1 MYDYF
6 YGAQAD
12 QFSFIRIPTVLFSQE
27 QFRNISPE
35 AKVLYG
41 ILLKRMDLSAKNGWF
56 DDQGRVY
63 IICTL
68 EEIMETLNCGNQKA
82 VKLMDELEGKIGLIE
97 RKRQGL
103 GKPNLIYVKN
113 FICPVDK
120 VDNST
125 PSHFLKCENHTSG
138 DVKITLQEVRKSHGS
153 NTDNNDTEN
162 SYTDNLNNRA
172 TNQKTHLMDLDSVHL
187 EHIRN
192 HQPNN
197 NVEEIEKI
205 LDDLGIHRGR
215 DAQIRPADSEIDKD
229 EIPEWQRY
237 ECYFKKVLDYE
248 SLCRYYPNH
257 QKLLFDILNV
267 LVETCCSKQEY
278 IRVGGYEKPANV
290 VKGQLMKL
298 KSDHIRY
305 TVGALMK
312 NSAKVHN
319 LKSYLLT
326 ILYKSRTIL

>member
-27 QFRNISPE
+27 QFKNISPE

-82 VKLMDELEGKIGLIE
+82 VKLMDELEEKIGLIE

-120 VDNST
+120 VDNSS

-153 NTDNNDTEN
+153 NTDNNDTDNRYTEN
-162 SYTDNLNNRA
+162 PIYPGSDEEEMRA
-172 TNQKTHLMDLDSVHL
+172 RMICKSFFEDQIEYDYLLDQYPY
-187 EHIRN
+187 ERETIRG
-192 HQPNN
+192 
-197 NVEEIEKI
+197 I
-205 LDDLGIHRGR
+205 LD
-215 DAQIRPADSEIDKD
+215 
-229 EIPEWQRY
+229 
-237 ECYFKKVLDYE
+237 
-248 SLCRYYPNH
+248 
-257 QKLLFDILNV
+257 LLVD
-267 LVETCCSKQEY
+267 TYCSKRKY
-278 IRVGGYEKPANV
+278 IRVAGDDKPADV
-290 VKGQLMKL
+290 VKSQIAKL
-298 KSDHIRY
+298 NSSHIQYVMDCLKENTTDVRNIKQY
-305 TVGALMK
+305 LLAALY
-312 NSAKVHN
+312 NAPTTISPYYQAKVNYDFYGNHD
-319 LKSYLLT
+319 
-326 ILYKSRTIL
+326 

>member
-27 QFRNISPE
+27 QFKNISPE

-82 VKLMDELEGKIGLIE
+82 VKLMDELEEKIGLIE

-120 VDNST
+120 VDNSAL
-125 PSHFLKCENHTSG
+125 SHFLKCENHTSG

-153 NTDNNDTEN
+153 NTDNNDTDNRYTEN
-162 SYTDNLNNRA
+162 PIYPGRDEEEMRA
-172 TNQKTHLMDLDSVHL
+172 RMICKSFFEDQIEYDYLLDQYPY
-187 EHIRN
+187 ERETIRG
-192 HQPNN
+192 
-197 NVEEIEKI
+197 I
-205 LDDLGIHRGR
+205 LD
-215 DAQIRPADSEIDKD
+215 
-229 EIPEWQRY
+229 
-237 ECYFKKVLDYE
+237 
-248 SLCRYYPNH
+248 
-257 QKLLFDILNV
+257 LLVD
-267 LVETCCSKQEY
+267 TYCSKRKY
-278 IRVGGYEKPANV
+278 IRVAGDDKPADV
-290 VKGQLMKL
+290 VKSQIAKL
-298 KSDHIRY
+298 NSSHIQYVMDCLKENTTDVRNIKQY
-305 TVGALMK
+305 LLAALY
-312 NSAKVHN
+312 NAPTTISPYYQAKVNYDFYGNHD
-319 LKSYLLT
+319 
-326 ILYKSRTIL
+326 

>member
-6 YGAQAD
+6 YGPQAD
-12 QFSFIRIPTVLFSQE
+12 QFNFIRIPAVLFSKE
-27 QFRNISPE
+27 EFKCLSSE

-120 VDNST
+120 VDNSA

-138 DVKITLQEVRKSHGS
+138 DVKITHQEVRKSHGS
-153 NTDNNDTEN
+153 NTDNNDTDNRYTEN
-162 SYTDNLNNRA
+162 PIYPGSDEEEMRA
-172 TNQKTHLMDLDSVHL
+172 RMICKSFFEDQIEYDYLLDQYPY
-187 EHIRN
+187 ERETIRG
-192 HQPNN
+192 
-197 NVEEIEKI
+197 I
-205 LDDLGIHRGR
+205 LD
-215 DAQIRPADSEIDKD
+215 
-229 EIPEWQRY
+229 
-237 ECYFKKVLDYE
+237 
-248 SLCRYYPNH
+248 
-257 QKLLFDILNV
+257 LLVD
-267 LVETCCSKQEY
+267 TYCSKRKY
-278 IRVGGYEKPANV
+278 IRVAGDDKPADV
-290 VKGQLMKL
+290 VKSQIAKL
-298 KSDHIRY
+298 NSSHIQYVMDCLKENTTDVRNIKQY
-305 TVGALMK
+305 LLAALY
-312 NSAKVHN
+312 NAPTTISPYYQAKVNYDFYGNHD
-319 LKSYLLT
+319 
-326 ILYKSRTIL
+326 

>member
-27 QFRNISPE
+27 QFKNISPE

-82 VKLMDELEGKIGLIE
+82 VKLMDELEEKIGLIE

-120 VDNST
+120 VENSA

-153 NTDNNDTEN
+153 NTDNNDTDNRYTEN
-162 SYTDNLNNRA
+162 PIYPGRNEEEMRA
-172 TNQKTHLMDLDSVHL
+172 RMICKSFFEDQIEYNYLLDQYPY
-187 EHIRN
+187 ERETIRG
-192 HQPNN
+192 
-197 NVEEIEKI
+197 I
-205 LDDLGIHRGR
+205 LD
-215 DAQIRPADSEIDKD
+215 
-229 EIPEWQRY
+229 
-237 ECYFKKVLDYE
+237 
-248 SLCRYYPNH
+248 
-257 QKLLFDILNV
+257 LLVD
-267 LVETCCSKQEY
+267 TYCSKRKY
-278 IRVGGYEKPANV
+278 IRVAGDDKPADV
-290 VKGQLMKL
+290 VKSQIAKL
-298 KSDHIRY
+298 NSSHIQYVMDCLKENTTDVRNIKQY
-305 TVGALMK
+305 LLAALY
-312 NSAKVHN
+312 NAPTTISPYYQAKVNYDFYGNHD
-319 LKSYLLT
+319 
-326 ILYKSRTIL
+326 

>member
-27 QFRNISPE
+27 QFKNISPE

-120 VDNST
+120 VDNYS

-153 NTDNNDTEN
+153 NTDNNDTDNRYTEN
-162 SYTDNLNNRA
+162 PIYPGRDEEEMRA
-172 TNQKTHLMDLDSVHL
+172 RMICESFFEDQIEYDYLLDQYPY
-187 EHIRN
+187 ERETIRG
-192 HQPNN
+192 
-197 NVEEIEKI
+197 I
-205 LDDLGIHRGR
+205 LD
-215 DAQIRPADSEIDKD
+215 
-229 EIPEWQRY
+229 
-237 ECYFKKVLDYE
+237 
-248 SLCRYYPNH
+248 
-257 QKLLFDILNV
+257 LLVD
-267 LVETCCSKQEY
+267 TYCSKRKY
-278 IRVGGYEKPANV
+278 IRVAGDDKPADV
-290 VKGQLMKL
+290 VKSQIAKL
-298 KSDHIRY
+298 NSSHIQYVMDCLKENTTDVRNIKQY
-305 TVGALMK
+305 LLAALY
-312 NSAKVHN
+312 NAPTTISPYYQAKVNYDFYGNHD
-319 LKSYLLT
+319 
-326 ILYKSRTIL
+326 

>member
-27 QFRNISPE
+27 QFKNISPE

-120 VDNST
+120 VDNSS

-138 DVKITLQEVRKSHGS
+138 DLKITHQEVRKSHGS
-153 NTDNNDTEN
+153 NTDNNDTDNRYTEN
-162 SYTDNLNNRA
+162 PIYPGSDEEEMRA
-172 TNQKTHLMDLDSVHL
+172 RMICKSFFEDQIEYDYLLDQYPY
-187 EHIRN
+187 ERETIRG
-192 HQPNN
+192 
-197 NVEEIEKI
+197 I
-205 LDDLGIHRGR
+205 LD
-215 DAQIRPADSEIDKD
+215 
-229 EIPEWQRY
+229 
-237 ECYFKKVLDYE
+237 
-248 SLCRYYPNH
+248 
-257 QKLLFDILNV
+257 LLVD
-267 LVETCCSKQEY
+267 TYCSKRKY
-278 IRVGGYEKPANV
+278 IRVAGDDKPADV
-290 VKGQLMKL
+290 VKSQIAKL
-298 KSDHIRY
+298 NSSHIQYVIDCLKENTTDVRNIKQY
-305 TVGALMK
+305 LLAALY
-312 NSAKVHN
+312 NAPTTISPYYQAKVNYDFYGNHD
-319 LKSYLLT
+319 
-326 ILYKSRTIL
+326 

>member
-27 QFRNISPE
+27 QFKNISPE

-120 VDNST
+120 VDNSS

-153 NTDNNDTEN
+153 NTDNNDTDNRYTEN
-162 SYTDNLNNRA
+162 PIYPGRDEEEMRTRMICESFFEDQIEYDYL
-172 TNQKTHLMDLDSVHL
+172 LDQYPY
-187 EHIRN
+187 EMETIRG
-192 HQPNN
+192 
-197 NVEEIEKI
+197 I
-205 LDDLGIHRGR
+205 LDLLVDTYCSTGMY
-215 DAQIRPADSEIDKD
+215 SEPD
-229 EIPEWQRY
+229 
-237 ECYFKKVLDYE
+237 V
-248 SLCRYYPNH
+248 
-257 QKLLFDILNV
+257 
-267 LVETCCSKQEY
+267 
-278 IRVGGYEKPANV
+278 
-290 VKGQLMKL
+290 
-298 KSDHIRY
+298 
-305 TVGALMK
+305 
-312 NSAKVHN
+312 
-319 LKSYLLT
+319 
-326 ILYKSRTIL
+326 

>member
-27 QFRNISPE
+27 QFKNISPE

-82 VKLMDELEGKIGLIE
+82 VKLMDELEEKIGLIE

-120 VDNST
+120 VDNSA
-125 PSHFLKCENHTSG
+125 PSHFLKCDNHTSG

-153 NTDNNDTEN
+153 NTDNNDTDNRYTEN
-162 SYTDNLNNRA
+162 PIYPGRDEEEMRA
-172 TNQKTHLMDLDSVHL
+172 RMICKSFFEDQIEYDYLL
-187 EHIRN
+187 EQYPYERETIRG
-192 HQPNN
+192 
-197 NVEEIEKI
+197 I
-205 LDDLGIHRGR
+205 LD
-215 DAQIRPADSEIDKD
+215 
-229 EIPEWQRY
+229 
-237 ECYFKKVLDYE
+237 
-248 SLCRYYPNH
+248 
-257 QKLLFDILNV
+257 LLVD
-267 LVETCCSKQEY
+267 TYCSKRKY
-278 IRVGGYEKPANV
+278 IRVAGDDKPADV
-290 VKGQLMKL
+290 VKSQIAKL
-298 KSDHIRY
+298 NSSHIQYVMDCLKENTTDVRNIKQY
-305 TVGALMK
+305 LLAALY
-312 NSAKVHN
+312 NAPTTISPYYQAKVNYDFYGNHD
-319 LKSYLLT
+319 
-326 ILYKSRTIL
+326 

>member
-27 QFRNISPE
+27 QFKNISPE

-120 VDNST
+120 VENSA

-153 NTDNNDTEN
+153 NTDNNDTDNRYTEN
-162 SYTDNLNNRA
+162 PIYPGRDEEEMRA
-172 TNQKTHLMDLDSVHL
+172 RMICKSFFEDQIEYDYLLDQYPY
-187 EHIRN
+187 ERETIRG
-192 HQPNN
+192 
-197 NVEEIEKI
+197 I
-205 LDDLGIHRGR
+205 LD
-215 DAQIRPADSEIDKD
+215 
-229 EIPEWQRY
+229 
-237 ECYFKKVLDYE
+237 
-248 SLCRYYPNH
+248 
-257 QKLLFDILNV
+257 LLVD
-267 LVETCCSKQEY
+267 TYCSKRKY
-278 IRVGGYEKPANV
+278 IRVAGDDKPADV
-290 VKGQLMKL
+290 VKSQIAKL
-298 KSDHIRY
+298 NSSHIQYVMDCLKENTTDVRNIKQY
-305 TVGALMK
+305 LLAALY
-312 NSAKVHN
+312 NAPTTISPYYQAKVNYDFYGNHD
-319 LKSYLLT
+319 
-326 ILYKSRTIL
+326 

>member
-27 QFRNISPE
+27 QFKNISPE

-82 VKLMDELEGKIGLIE
+82 VKLMDELEEKIGLIE

-120 VDNST
+120 VENSA
-125 PSHFLKCENHTSG
+125 PSHVLKCENHTSG
-138 DVKITLQEVRKSHGS
+138 DVEITLQEVRKSHGS
-153 NTDNNDTEN
+153 NTDNNDTDNRYTEN
-162 SYTDNLNNRA
+162 PIYPGRDEEEMRA
-172 TNQKTHLMDLDSVHL
+172 RMICKSFFEDQIEYNYLLDQYPY
-187 EHIRN
+187 ERETIRG
-192 HQPNN
+192 
-197 NVEEIEKI
+197 I
-205 LDDLGIHRGR
+205 LD
-215 DAQIRPADSEIDKD
+215 
-229 EIPEWQRY
+229 
-237 ECYFKKVLDYE
+237 
-248 SLCRYYPNH
+248 
-257 QKLLFDILNV
+257 LLVD
-267 LVETCCSKQEY
+267 TYCSKRKY
-278 IRVGGYEKPANV
+278 IRVAGDDKPADV
-290 VKGQLMKL
+290 VKSQIAKL
-298 KSDHIRY
+298 NSSHIQYVMDCLKENTTDVRNIKQY
-305 TVGALMK
+305 LLAALY
-312 NSAKVHN
+312 NAPTTISPYYQAKVNYDFYGNHD
-319 LKSYLLT
+319 
-326 ILYKSRTIL
+326 

>member
-27 QFRNISPE
+27 QFKNISPE

-120 VDNST
+120 VDNSS

-138 DVKITLQEVRKSHGS
+138 DVKITHQEVRKSHGS
-153 NTDNNDTEN
+153 NTDNNDTDNRYTEN
-162 SYTDNLNNRA
+162 PIYPGRDEEEMRARMICKSFFEDQIEYNYLLNQYPYERE
-172 TNQKTHLMDLDSVHL
+172 T
-187 EHIRN
+187 IRG
-192 HQPNN
+192 
-197 NVEEIEKI
+197 I
-205 LDDLGIHRGR
+205 LD
-215 DAQIRPADSEIDKD
+215 
-229 EIPEWQRY
+229 
-237 ECYFKKVLDYE
+237 
-248 SLCRYYPNH
+248 
-257 QKLLFDILNV
+257 LLVD
-267 LVETCCSKQEY
+267 TYCSKRKY
-278 IRVGGYEKPANV
+278 IRVAGDDKPADV
-290 VKGQLMKL
+290 VKSQIAKL
-298 KSDHIRY
+298 NSSHIQYVMDCLKENTTDVRNIKQY
-305 TVGALMK
+305 LLAALY
-312 NSAKVHN
+312 NAPTTISPYYQAKVNYDFYGNHD
-319 LKSYLLT
+319 
-326 ILYKSRTIL
+326 

>member
-27 QFRNISPE
+27 QFKNISPE

-82 VKLMDELEGKIGLIE
+82 VKLMDELEEKIGLIE

-113 FICPVDK
+113 FICPGDK

-153 NTDNNDTEN
+153 NTDNNDTDNRYTEN
-162 SYTDNLNNRA
+162 PIYPGRDEEEMRA
-172 TNQKTHLMDLDSVHL
+172 RMICKSFFEDQIEYNYLLDQYPY
-187 EHIRN
+187 ERETIRG
-192 HQPNN
+192 
-197 NVEEIEKI
+197 I
-205 LDDLGIHRGR
+205 LD
-215 DAQIRPADSEIDKD
+215 
-229 EIPEWQRY
+229 
-237 ECYFKKVLDYE
+237 
-248 SLCRYYPNH
+248 
-257 QKLLFDILNV
+257 LLVD
-267 LVETCCSKQEY
+267 TYCSKRKY
-278 IRVGGYEKPANV
+278 IRVAGDDKPADV
-290 VKGQLMKL
+290 VKSQIAKL
-298 KSDHIRY
+298 NSSHIQYVMDCLKENTTDVRNIKQY
-305 TVGALMK
+305 LLAALY
-312 NSAKVHN
+312 NAPTTISPYYQAKVNYDFYGNHD
-319 LKSYLLT
+319 
-326 ILYKSRTIL
+326 

>member
-27 QFRNISPE
+27 QFKSISPE

-82 VKLMDELEGKIGLIE
+82 VKLMDELEEKIGLIE

-120 VDNST
+120 VDNSS

-153 NTDNNDTEN
+153 NTDNNDTDNRYTEN
-162 SYTDNLNNRA
+162 PIYPGRDEEEMRA
-172 TNQKTHLMDLDSVHL
+172 RMICKSFFEDQIEYDYLLDQYPY
-187 EHIRN
+187 ERETIRG
-192 HQPNN
+192 
-197 NVEEIEKI
+197 I
-205 LDDLGIHRGR
+205 LD
-215 DAQIRPADSEIDKD
+215 
-229 EIPEWQRY
+229 
-237 ECYFKKVLDYE
+237 
-248 SLCRYYPNH
+248 
-257 QKLLFDILNV
+257 LLVD
-267 LVETCCSKQEY
+267 TYCSKRKY
-278 IRVGGYEKPANV
+278 IRVAGDDKPADV
-290 VKGQLMKL
+290 VKSQIAKL
-298 KSDHIRY
+298 NSSHIQYVMDCLKENTTDVRNIKQY
-305 TVGALMK
+305 LLAALY
-312 NSAKVHN
+312 NAPTTISPYYQAKVNYDFYGNHD
-319 LKSYLLT
+319 
-326 ILYKSRTIL
+326 

>member
-27 QFRNISPE
+27 QFKNISPE

-113 FICPVDK
+113 FICPVEK
-120 VDNST
+120 VDNSA

-153 NTDNNDTEN
+153 NTDNNDTDNRYTEN
-162 SYTDNLNNRA
+162 PIYPGSDEEEMRA
-172 TNQKTHLMDLDSVHL
+172 RMICKSFFEDQIEYDYLLDQYPY
-187 EHIRN
+187 ERETIRG
-192 HQPNN
+192 
-197 NVEEIEKI
+197 I
-205 LDDLGIHRGR
+205 LD
-215 DAQIRPADSEIDKD
+215 
-229 EIPEWQRY
+229 
-237 ECYFKKVLDYE
+237 
-248 SLCRYYPNH
+248 
-257 QKLLFDILNV
+257 LLVD
-267 LVETCCSKQEY
+267 TYCSKRKY
-278 IRVGGYEKPANV
+278 IRVAGDDKPADV
-290 VKGQLMKL
+290 VKSQIAKL
-298 KSDHIRY
+298 NSSHIQYVMDCLKENTTDVRNIKQY
-305 TVGALMK
+305 LLAALY
-312 NSAKVHN
+312 NAPTTISPYYQAKVNYDFYGNHD
-319 LKSYLLT
+319 
-326 ILYKSRTIL
+326 

>member
-27 QFRNISPE
+27 QFKNISPE

-82 VKLMDELEGKIGLIE
+82 VKLMDELEEKIGLIE

-153 NTDNNDTEN
+153 NTDNNDTDIRYTEN
-162 SYTDNLNNRA
+162 PIYPGRDEEEMRA
-172 TNQKTHLMDLDSVHL
+172 RMICKSFFEDQIEYNYLLDQYPY
-187 EHIRN
+187 ERETIRG
-192 HQPNN
+192 
-197 NVEEIEKI
+197 I
-205 LDDLGIHRGR
+205 LD
-215 DAQIRPADSEIDKD
+215 
-229 EIPEWQRY
+229 
-237 ECYFKKVLDYE
+237 
-248 SLCRYYPNH
+248 
-257 QKLLFDILNV
+257 LLVD
-267 LVETCCSKQEY
+267 TYCSKRKY
-278 IRVGGYEKPANV
+278 IRVAGDDKPANV
-290 VKGQLMKL
+290 VKSQLAKL
-298 KSDHIRY
+298 NSSHIQYVIDCLKENTTDVRNIKQY
-305 TVGALMK
+305 LLATLYNAPTTI
-312 NSAKVHN
+312 SPYYQAKVNYDFYGNHD
-319 LKSYLLT
+319 
-326 ILYKSRTIL
+326 

>member
-27 QFRNISPE
+27 QFKNISPE

-113 FICPVDK
+113 FISCADGQK
-120 VDNST
+120 
-125 PSHFLKCENHTSG
+125 SHSLNHENHESG
-138 DVKITLQEVRKSHGS
+138 NVKITGQESWKSHGNNTNS
-153 NTDNNDTEN
+153 NNTNFNNTDLISFGDDSKATVGTKISYKEYFRKRLEIDLLKKNYPWQLLILNGIFNLIVDTCSSNNQWIMI
-162 SYTDNLNNRA
+162 SGSKRPLAVVKSRFMRLNKN
-172 TNQKTHLMDLDSVHL
+172 
-187 EHIRN
+187 HIEYVLKCLS
-192 HQPNN
+192 NN
-197 NVEEIEKI
+197 TEEIQ
-205 LDDLGIHRGR
+205 DMRH
-215 DAQIRPADSEIDKD
+215 
-229 EIPEWQRY
+229 
-237 ECYFKKVLDYE
+237 
-248 SLCRYYPNH
+248 
-257 QKLLFDILNV
+257 
-267 LVETCCSKQEY
+267 
-278 IRVGGYEKPANV
+278 
-290 VKGQLMKL
+290 
-298 KSDHIRY
+298 
-305 TVGALMK
+305 
-312 NSAKVHN
+312 
-319 LKSYLLT
+319 YLLAT
-326 ILYKSRTIL
+326 LYNVSALTNLMNKPKNAKT

>member
-6 YGAQAD
+6 YGPQAD
-12 QFSFIRIPTVLFSQE
+12 QFNFIRIPTVLFSQE
-27 QFRNISPE
+27 QFKNISPE

-82 VKLMDELEGKIGLIE
+82 VKLMDELEEKIGLIE

-120 VDNST
+120 VENSA

-153 NTDNNDTEN
+153 NTDNNDTDNRYTEN
-162 SYTDNLNNRA
+162 PIYPGRDEEEMRA
-172 TNQKTHLMDLDSVHL
+172 RMICKSFFEDQIEYNYLLDQYPY
-187 EHIRN
+187 ERETIRG
-192 HQPNN
+192 
-197 NVEEIEKI
+197 I
-205 LDDLGIHRGR
+205 LD
-215 DAQIRPADSEIDKD
+215 
-229 EIPEWQRY
+229 
-237 ECYFKKVLDYE
+237 
-248 SLCRYYPNH
+248 
-257 QKLLFDILNV
+257 LLVD
-267 LVETCCSKQEY
+267 TYCSKRKY
-278 IRVGGYEKPANV
+278 IRVAGDDKPADV
-290 VKGQLMKL
+290 VKSQIAKL
-298 KSDHIRY
+298 NSSHIQYVMDCLKENTTDVRNIKQY
-305 TVGALMK
+305 LLAALY
-312 NSAKVHN
+312 NAPTTISPYYQAKVNYDFYGNHD
-319 LKSYLLT
+319 
-326 ILYKSRTIL
+326 

>member
-27 QFRNISPE
+27 QFKNISPE

-120 VDNST
+120 VENSA

-153 NTDNNDTEN
+153 NTDNNDTDNRYTEN
-162 SYTDNLNNRA
+162 PIYPGRDEEEMRA
-172 TNQKTHLMDLDSVHL
+172 RMICKSFFEDQIEYNYLLDQYPY
-187 EHIRN
+187 ERETIRG
-192 HQPNN
+192 
-197 NVEEIEKI
+197 I
-205 LDDLGIHRGR
+205 LD
-215 DAQIRPADSEIDKD
+215 
-229 EIPEWQRY
+229 
-237 ECYFKKVLDYE
+237 
-248 SLCRYYPNH
+248 
-257 QKLLFDILNV
+257 LLVD
-267 LVETCCSKQEY
+267 TYCSKRKY
-278 IRVGGYEKPANV
+278 IRVAGDDKPADV
-290 VKGQLMKL
+290 VKSQIAKL
-298 KSDHIRY
+298 NSSHIQYVMDCLKENTTDVRNIKQY
-305 TVGALMK
+305 LLAALY
-312 NSAKVHN
+312 NAPTTISPYYQAKVNYDFYGNHD
-319 LKSYLLT
+319 
-326 ILYKSRTIL
+326 

>member
-27 QFRNISPE
+27 QFKNISPE

-120 VDNST
+120 VENSA

-153 NTDNNDTEN
+153 NTDNNDTDNRYTEN
-162 SYTDNLNNRA
+162 PIYPGRDEEEMRA
-172 TNQKTHLMDLDSVHL
+172 RMICESFFEDQIEYDYLL
-187 EHIRN
+187 EQYPYERETIRG
-192 HQPNN
+192 
-197 NVEEIEKI
+197 I
-205 LDDLGIHRGR
+205 LD
-215 DAQIRPADSEIDKD
+215 
-229 EIPEWQRY
+229 
-237 ECYFKKVLDYE
+237 
-248 SLCRYYPNH
+248 
-257 QKLLFDILNV
+257 LLVD
-267 LVETCCSKQEY
+267 TYCSKRKY
-278 IRVGGYEKPANV
+278 IRVAGDDKPADV
-290 VKGQLMKL
+290 VKSQIAKL
-298 KSDHIRY
+298 NSSHIQYVMDCLKENTTDVRNIKQY
-305 TVGALMK
+305 LLAALY
-312 NSAKVHN
+312 NAPTTISPYYQAKVNYDFYGNHD
-319 LKSYLLT
+319 
-326 ILYKSRTIL
+326 

>member
-27 QFRNISPE
+27 QFKNISPE

-82 VKLMDELEGKIGLIE
+82 VKLMDELERKIGLIE
-97 RKRQGL
+97 LKRQGL

-120 VDNST
+120 VDNSS

-138 DVKITLQEVRKSHGS
+138 DVKITHQEVRKSHGS
-153 NTDNNDTEN
+153 NTDNNDTDNRYTEN
-162 SYTDNLNNRA
+162 PIYPGSDEEEMRA
-172 TNQKTHLMDLDSVHL
+172 RMICKSFFEDQIEYDYLLDQYPY
-187 EHIRN
+187 ERETIRG
-192 HQPNN
+192 
-197 NVEEIEKI
+197 I
-205 LDDLGIHRGR
+205 LD
-215 DAQIRPADSEIDKD
+215 
-229 EIPEWQRY
+229 
-237 ECYFKKVLDYE
+237 
-248 SLCRYYPNH
+248 
-257 QKLLFDILNV
+257 LLVD
-267 LVETCCSKQEY
+267 TYCSKRKY
-278 IRVGGYEKPANV
+278 IRVAGDDKPADV
-290 VKGQLMKL
+290 VKSQIAKL
-298 KSDHIRY
+298 NSSHIQYVMDCLKENTTDVRNIKQY
-305 TVGALMK
+305 LLAALY
-312 NSAKVHN
+312 NAPTTISPYYQAKVNYDFYGNHD
-319 LKSYLLT
+319 
-326 ILYKSRTIL
+326 

>member
-27 QFRNISPE
+27 QFKNISPE

-82 VKLMDELEGKIGLIE
+82 VKLMDELEEKIGLIE

-120 VDNST
+120 VDNSS

-138 DVKITLQEVRKSHGS
+138 DVKITHQEVRKSHGS
-153 NTDNNDTEN
+153 NTDNNDTDNRYTEN
-162 SYTDNLNNRA
+162 PIYPGRDEEEMRA
-172 TNQKTHLMDLDSVHL
+172 RMICKSFFEDQIEYNYLLDQYPY
-187 EHIRN
+187 ERETIRG
-192 HQPNN
+192 
-197 NVEEIEKI
+197 I
-205 LDDLGIHRGR
+205 LD
-215 DAQIRPADSEIDKD
+215 
-229 EIPEWQRY
+229 
-237 ECYFKKVLDYE
+237 
-248 SLCRYYPNH
+248 
-257 QKLLFDILNV
+257 LLVD
-267 LVETCCSKQEY
+267 TYCSKRKY
-278 IRVGGYEKPANV
+278 IRVAGDDKPADV
-290 VKGQLMKL
+290 VKSQIAKL
-298 KSDHIRY
+298 NSSHIQYVMDCLKENTTDVRNIKQY
-305 TVGALMK
+305 LLAALY
-312 NSAKVHN
+312 NAPTTISPYYQAKVNYDFYGNHD
-319 LKSYLLT
+319 
-326 ILYKSRTIL
+326 

>member
-27 QFRNISPE
+27 QFKNISPE

-82 VKLMDELEGKIGLIE
+82 VKLMDELEEKIGLIE

-120 VDNST
+120 VENAA
-125 PSHFLKCENHTSG
+125 PSHFLRCENHTSG

-153 NTDNNDTEN
+153 NTDNNDTDNRYTEN
-162 SYTDNLNNRA
+162 PIYPGSDEEEMRA
-172 TNQKTHLMDLDSVHL
+172 RMICKSFFEDQIEYDYLLDQYPY
-187 EHIRN
+187 ERETIRG
-192 HQPNN
+192 
-197 NVEEIEKI
+197 I
-205 LDDLGIHRGR
+205 LD
-215 DAQIRPADSEIDKD
+215 
-229 EIPEWQRY
+229 
-237 ECYFKKVLDYE
+237 
-248 SLCRYYPNH
+248 
-257 QKLLFDILNV
+257 LLVD
-267 LVETCCSKQEY
+267 TYCSKRKY
-278 IRVGGYEKPANV
+278 IRVAGDDKPADV
-290 VKGQLMKL
+290 VKSQIAKL
-298 KSDHIRY
+298 NSSHIQYVMDCLKENTTDVRNIKQY
-305 TVGALMK
+305 LLAALY
-312 NSAKVHN
+312 NAPTTISPYYQAKVNYDFYGNHD
-319 LKSYLLT
+319 
-326 ILYKSRTIL
+326 

>member
-1 MYDYF
+1 M
-6 YGAQAD
+6 
-12 QFSFIRIPTVLFSQE
+12 LFSQE
-27 QFRNISPE
+27 QFKNISPE

-120 VDNST
+120 VDNSA

-153 NTDNNDTEN
+153 NTDNNDTDNRYTEN
-162 SYTDNLNNRA
+162 RIY
-172 TNQKTHLMDLDSVHL
+172 
-187 EHIRN
+187 
-192 HQPNN
+192 P
-197 NVEEIEKI
+197 
-205 LDDLGIHRGR
+205 GR
-215 DAQIRPADSEIDKD
+215 DADGMAERRSYENYFREAIEFDFLLQQYPYDRETLHEI
-229 EIPEWQRY
+229 
-237 ECYFKKVLDYE
+237 LD
-248 SLCRYYPNH
+248 
-257 QKLLFDILNV
+257 LLVDTV
-267 LVETCCSKQEY
+267 CTRREY
-278 IRVGGYEKPANV
+278 IRFASDDKPRDV
-290 VKGQLMKL
+290 VKSRFKKL
-298 KSDHIRY
+298 DSGHIQY
-305 TVGALMK
+305 VMEC
-312 NSAKVHN
+312 
-319 LKSYLLT
+319 LKENT
-326 ILYKSRTIL
+326 TD